1 MPNVVR
7 KCAANTTLDT
17 ATTIS
22 SFNVAIFH
30 ATAAGVAQSFEV
42 VPQVSPTGGD
52 VFKVDLQKAT
62 SAATFTSVL
71 SAVVSISSDTDSR
84 STNSGSI
91 TTTSFA
97 DGDTYRVVSETTS
110 AAGTMG
116 AGLLVQLKLDENP
129 S

>member
-1 MPNVVR
+1 MASL
-7 KCAANTTLDT
+7 KLDT
-17 ATTIS
+17 STTVS
-22 SFNVAIFH
+22 SFNEAIFH

-62 SAATFTSVL
+62 SSATFVTVL
-71 SAVVSISSDTDSR
+71 GAVVSISSDTDSR
-84 STNSGSI
+84 STQAGSI

-110 AAGTMG
+110 AGGTMG